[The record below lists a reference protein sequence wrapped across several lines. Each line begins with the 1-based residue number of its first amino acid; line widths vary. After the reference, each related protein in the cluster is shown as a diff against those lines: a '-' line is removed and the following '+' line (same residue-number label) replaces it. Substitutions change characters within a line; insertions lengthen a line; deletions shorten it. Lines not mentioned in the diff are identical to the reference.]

1 MRRLPWTAQ
10 TRNWTPLNFH
20 RERVHNWGD
29 NDVNN
34 QTAMPTLLSI
44 PGIPD
49 ASGRFSFESLQTTA
63 KVSRRTERPAKGSAI
78 VKFPSLVDW
87 YHILRAHHHWTMF
100 QAIRYALWLA
110 R

>member
-1 MRRLPWTAQ
+1 MRGLLSIAHTN
-10 TRNWTPLNFH
+10 NWAPLNSH

-49 ASGRFSFESLQTTA
+49 ASGRFSFGSLQTTA
-63 KVSRRTERPAKGSAI
+63 KVSRQAERPAKRSPI

-87 YHILRAHHHWTMF
+87 YHILRAHHHWTVF

>member
-49 ASGRFSFESLQTTA
+49 ASGRFSFESLQTMA